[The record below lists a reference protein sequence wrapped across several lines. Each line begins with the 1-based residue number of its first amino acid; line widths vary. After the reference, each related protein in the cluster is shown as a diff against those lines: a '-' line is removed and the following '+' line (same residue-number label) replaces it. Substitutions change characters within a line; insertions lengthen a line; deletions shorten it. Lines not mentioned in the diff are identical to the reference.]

1 MCSSDLMDV
10 ATKKN
15 IAIGDKVAL
24 VDGQKLLLARG
35 EGGRL
40 VVVQMVSC

>member
-1 MCSSDLMDV
+1 MDV
-10 ATKKN
+10 SSKHS
-15 IAIGDKVAL
+15 IGIGEKIAL